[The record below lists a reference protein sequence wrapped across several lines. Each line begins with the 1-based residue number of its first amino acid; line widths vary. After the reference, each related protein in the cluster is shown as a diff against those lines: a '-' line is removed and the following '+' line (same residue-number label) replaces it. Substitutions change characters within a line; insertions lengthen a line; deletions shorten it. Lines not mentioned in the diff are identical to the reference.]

1 MVRRRN
7 NIQSKNNIPM
17 KKISRHNTDTIQQ
30 TSSSTTS
37 MMKQNPTEN
46 LDDETKLAKRHLTK
60 EMWQLVSIAVKRM
73 ADELVSISNNQQV
86 ATRLVSPEQL
96 TSIIPNNHQTTLIET
111 NNSHNLQ
118 SSLIPSIQ
126 QPIITNAGAG
136 DVPCIKE
143 KSMVVKEPIK
153 KRTLPIHMLESSVHI
168 KKKEVSNNAARRPI
182 KSKVQNKSS
191 TTKKNGKTTTQ
202 RLRNNYKLK

>member
-7 NIQSKNNIPM
+7 NIQPKNNISM
-17 KKISRHNTDTIQQ
+17 KKISRRNTDMMQPI
-30 TSSSTTS
+30 SSSTIS
-37 MMKQNPTEN
+37 MIQQNPTEN

-73 ADELVSISNNQQV
+73 ADELVSISNNQQI
-86 ATRLVSPEQL
+86 ATRLMNPEQQ
-96 TSIIPNNHQTTLIET
+96 TSLISNNHQTTLIDT
-111 NNSHNLQ
+111 NNIHHLQ
-118 SSLIPSIQ
+118 SALIPTIQ
-126 QPIITNAGAG
+126 QPIITNTGAG

-143 KSMVVKEPIK
+143 KPIIVKESIK
-153 KRTLPIHMLESSVHI
+153 KRTLPIQMLESSLHI
-168 KKKEVSNNAARRPI
+168 KKKELSNNATRRPN

-191 TTKKNGKTTTQ
+191 STKKNGKITSQ

>member
-7 NIQSKNNIPM
+7 NLSM
-17 KKISRHNTDTIQQ
+17 KKISHHNTDTIEQ
-30 TSSSTTS
+30 TSSSTIS
-37 MMKQNPTEN
+37 MIKQNPTEN

-73 ADELVSISNNQQV
+73 ADELVSISNNQQIV
-86 ATRLVSPEQL
+86 TRIINPEQQ

-111 NNSHNLQ
+111 NNIHHQQ
-118 SSLIPSIQ
+118 SSLIPTIQ
-126 QPIITNAGAG
+126 QPIITNTGAG
-136 DVPCIKE
+136 DIPCVKE

-153 KRTLPIHMLESSVHI
+153 KRTLPIQMLESSLHI
-168 KKKEVSNNAARRPI
+168 KKKELSNNATRRPI
-182 KSKVQNKSS
+182 KSKIQNKSSS
-191 TTKKNGKTTTQ
+191 TTKKNGKIITK